1 MKSFTSS
8 KTISIFW
15 VILRQH
21 LVASFGTVL
30 ALVATILAGSL
41 FIVNLSPWQ
50 QVIEDYL
57 GIGFFSRTFFILLAL
72 LILAGFVVSLL
83 FTIFLGYPLGR
94 ELRKKLQE
102 ITEGAEAFSRGRLD
116 YRINLSGFTE
126 IVEVGW
132 QFNQMADRLEKQV
145 NSLQR
150 LIDENVRLVKQ
161 TKYSSALD
169 ERRKLARELHDA
181 VSQQLFAVAMILAA
195 LPKQLERDPLLAK
208 KSLQQVEEMVVNAQ
222 QELRALIMH
231 LRPITLAGVS
241 LKEGVEQL
249 FAELS
254 EKYPNISW
262 ELILKNKLNLSEGVE
277 DQLFRVIQEGISNML
292 RHAKATL
299 FRMRFIQKQERIILL
314 MEDNGIGFEL
324 GERKKSSYGLETMRE
339 RIEGIGGRLDLIS
352 YPEKGTRIEVR
363 LPIKQRGEDYEQGD

>member
-72 LILAGFVVSLL
+72 LILAGFVVSLF

>member
-1 MKSFTSS
+1 LKSFTSS

-72 LILAGFVVSLL
+72 LILAGFVVSLF

>member
-1 MKSFTSS
+1 LKSFTSS